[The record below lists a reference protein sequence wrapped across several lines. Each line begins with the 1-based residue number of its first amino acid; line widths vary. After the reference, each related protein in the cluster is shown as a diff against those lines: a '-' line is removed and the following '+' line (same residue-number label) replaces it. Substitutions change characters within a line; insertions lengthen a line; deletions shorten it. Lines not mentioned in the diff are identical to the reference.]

1 LSSSEAFSPLN
12 SLVSFLKKDIFTAR
26 KNE

>member
-1 LSSSEAFSPLN
+1 LSSSEAFSSLN

-26 KNE
+26 KNK